1 MGGQVAVVSFRSAID
16 AEYLS
21 LPISLECSRVLI
33 LFMGLKRASRYPSS
47 SFRSTPALFRR
58 LEAMRSV
65 DANHCLFDSSH
76 VVLFIQF
83 VSFCLSLC
91 FVSDSVSICRE
102 IGSFCLVYFG
112 GFDWFL
118 SVLGFIVL
126 FSDLAKPLLT
136 LLRIF
141 RMKWLPFKGCSL
153 VFVAFEFKLMAKF

>member
-91 FVSDSVSICRE
+91 FVSDSVSV
-102 IGSFCLVYFG
+102 GKLVAFVLVYFG

-118 SVLGFIVL
+118 SVLGFLVL

-136 LLRIF
+136 ILRIF